1 MDFDFIKDIA
11 TKVKTFQSEVE
22 HLEFKKE
29 HSSFQRIEAPKFNDI
44 VIICATQDEFI
55 SFKSILE
62 DVQRL
67 DISNDAT
74 LYYKGYI
81 KGLKDKFSVIIPVPS
96 DMGIATA
103 AIVTTKCIHQFR
115 PRFIFMVG
123 IAAGIKAS
131 TKVGDVIIAD
141 QALNYNEVIEIENAD
156 QTTRTK
162 YMHNVISISSNLRS
176 RFYMFLNSSDINE
189 VSEHSLLKDLNRGV
203 RFHIGMMVS
212 GGSLIRS
219 KERIKQLVRDYH
231 NIKGIDME
239 TYGVYKAVYSFNYDN
254 TPDFISIKSVSD
266 FGDNDTHK
274 EITDS
279 DKRKELALFTAT
291 TTLKQFIKSQ
301 YFE

>member
-1 MDFDFIKDIA
+1 MNIDFLKSL
-11 TKVKTFQSEVE
+11 TSKVKEFQIEVE

-29 HSSFQRIEAPKFNDI
+29 HTTFQKIESPKFNDI
-44 VIICATQDEFI
+44 VIICATQDEFN
-55 SFKSILE
+55 SFKNILR
-62 DVQRL
+62 DFNRI
-67 DISNDAT
+67 DIVNDST

-81 KGLKDKFSVIIPVPS
+81 QGINDTFSVILPVPS

-103 AIVTTKCIHQFR
+103 AIVTTKCINQFR
-115 PRFIFMVG
+115 PRFLFMVG

-156 QTTRTK
+156 QSTRTK
-162 YMHNVISISSNLRS
+162 YMHNTISISPNLRS
-176 RFYMFLNSSDINE
+176 RFSMFLNSNNVNDI
-189 VSEHSLLKDLNRGV
+189 SEHSSLKELNRKA
-203 RFHIGMMVS
+203 RFHIGTMVS

-239 TYGVYKAVYSFNYDN
+239 TYGVYKAVYSFDYDN
-254 TPDFISIKSVSD
+254 VPDFISIKSVSD

-274 EITDS
+274 EIKDS
-279 DKRKELALFTAT
+279 SKRKELALFTAT
-291 TTLKQFIKSQ
+291 TTLQKFIGSE